1 MSHTTAHR
9 IQQIF
14 ERENLRRMLQ
24 EIYLA
29 KLLRF
34 VPPIIVP
41 PHPGPDP
48 APFLGEPQPQ
58 PQPQPSIAS
67 ELANQNLL
75 IGELLSHALGDPTP
89 QPNISSIVNEI
100 RKDNLHIEVI
110 EELIQKIES
119 GVKSLKSELEVLKK
133 CK

>member
-1 MSHTTAHR
+1 MSHTFTHR

-29 KLLRF
+29 KILRF
-34 VPPIIVP
+34 VPPIP
-41 PHPGPDP
+41 LPDPGPFHSE
-48 APFLGEPQPQ
+48 AQPQ
-58 PQPQPSIAS
+58 HQPSIAT

-75 IGELLSHALGDPTP
+75 IGELLSHALGDPNP

-100 RKDNLHIEVI
+100 RKDNLHIEVL

-119 GVKSLKSELEVLKK
+119 GTKSLKSELETLKK
-133 CK
+133 CN

>member
-1 MSHTTAHR
+1 MSHTFSHR

-24 EIYLA
+24 DIYLA

-34 VPPIIVP
+34 VPPIVLP
-41 PHPGPDP
+41 PEAGPDP
-48 APFLGEPQPQ
+48 VPFLGEPEPQ
-58 PQPQPSIAS
+58 TNITS
-67 ELANQNLL
+67 ELANQKLI
-75 IGELLSHALGDPTP
+75 IGELLSHALGDQNP

-100 RKDNLHIEVI
+100 RKDNLHIEVL
-110 EELIQKIES
+110 EELIQKIEV
-119 GVKSLKSELEVLKK
+119 GAKSLKSELEVLKK